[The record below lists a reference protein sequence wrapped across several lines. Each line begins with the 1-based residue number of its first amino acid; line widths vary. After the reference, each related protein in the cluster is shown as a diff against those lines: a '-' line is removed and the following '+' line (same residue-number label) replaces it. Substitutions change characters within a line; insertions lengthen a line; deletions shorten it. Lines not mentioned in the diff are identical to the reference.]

1 LEQDADWKDIHEK
14 VKRRDDA
21 TIRDYDS
28 EIDTLLVFAG
38 LYSAV
43 LTAFIIDVYQN
54 LNVDYAQD
62 SATILRQMLA
72 QSAGQTID
80 ISILSPPSASP
91 SPTVIIVI
99 VLWFISLVLSLLS
112 ALFSIFVKQWLH
124 TYAKWMEVAHNNL
137 KQGLVLRGFYQA

>member
-1 LEQDADWKDIHEK
+1 DADWREIYEK
-14 VKRRDDA
+14 VERRDA
-21 TIRDYDS
+21 VMIRDYDN
-28 EIDTLLVFAG
+28 EINTLLVFAC

-54 LNVDYAQD
+54 LNVDYTQD
-62 SATILRQMLA
+62 STTVLRQISA
-72 QSAGQTID
+72 QLEGQTPVGNA
-80 ISILSPPSASP
+80 LPPSASP

-124 TYAKWMEVAHNNL
+124 TYAKWTEVAHNNL
-137 KQGLVLRGFYQA
+137 EQGLTLRGFY